1 MKNNRP
7 SSGVKNSVLFGGL
20 LTALLLAAA
29 PARAQIGSGWS
40 QFSLSGD
47 FIDYEVADVH
57 HQHSI
62 SSFSLSSCYYTKGST
77 WEKFGLTTSDSNRI
91 EHDSNHHFNTGS
103 VQFQGDLVIHPG
115 ISQQSV
121 VQDFGGGSGGPICM
135 IKGYGRDNGALVC
148 TRDTSHDLINNLFN
162 GQSVRVNVVHDTG
175 AHKITIYINGTQK
188 WSGADAG
195 SSYTGSYN
203 FKYGLYGTFNA
214 STYTYW
220 ANVKFFKK

>member
-1 MKNNRP
+1 MKQKIANQIKITTLVAAMF
-7 SSGVKNSVLFGGL
+7 SAF
-20 LTALLLAAA
+20 LLAT

-47 FIDYEVADVH
+47 FIDYEVSDVH
-57 HQHSI
+57 HQHSVA
-62 SSFSLSSCYYTKGST
+62 SFSLPSVYYTKGST
-77 WEKFGLTTSDSNRI
+77 WEKFGLTTSDSNRV

-103 VQFQGDLVIHPG
+103 VQFQGDLVIHTG

-135 IKGYGRDNGALVC
+135 IKGYGRNNGALVC

-188 WSGADAG
+188 WTGADAG

-220 ANVKFFKK
+220 ANAKFFKK